1 MIPCCL
7 SFSPETAPAATHHGS
22 GAGWSAAASTKSLP
36 TEVAGVLRRV
46 TLPAKPALLAATA
59 PHLRLTALRA
69 RGSTELVS
77 STTTFGIALKIP
89 ALRTISAETT
99 PAATHHGWKAA
110 LSAAAPTKS
119 LPTEVAG
126 ALRGITLRGKPAL
139 LAATA
144 THPGLAI
151 LRAGITGESTPPA
164 KVARRSL
171 GTMFT
176 IAGPRWSWLDG
187 SVAKFCAPALD
198 HALACLLGI
207 RVALRRVVLSVKVH
221 GADEQRRRRSHRTR
235 HH

>member
-1 MIPCCL
+1 M
-7 SFSPETAPAATHHGS
+7 
-22 GAGWSAAASTKSLP
+22 
-36 TEVAGVLRRV
+36 
-46 TLPAKPALLAATA
+46 
-59 PHLRLTALRA
+59 
-69 RGSTELVS
+69 
-77 STTTFGIALKIP
+77 
-89 ALRTISAETT
+89 
-99 PAATHHGWKAA
+99 
-110 LSAAAPTKS
+110 SAAAPTKS

-198 HALACLLGI
+198 HALACLLGSEVPRARALPVKPARASLSLGIIPVAEFCAPALHHTLERLLGI